1 MPETNESQFAD
12 ALFSASP
19 NAYVVMNADLVI
31 VTANK
36 SYLRLTGRQLDEI
49 VGKEM
54 FEAFPPEGPEGKQL
68 RDSLEYAAR
77 EGLTDYLPVIS
88 YPVARAD
95 GTIEHRHW
103 SATHVPILDAA
114 GDVAFVLQH
123 TEDITELHRL
133 RERDPDQGKA
143 SNVLARANA
152 AGNTA
157 RILAAERH
165 YLRELFDKAPS
176 FMAVLS
182 GPEHIFAITNAAYL
196 QLIGHRDVI
205 GKTVR
210 EGLPEIAGQGLL
222 EILDEVYQKGERF
235 IGNGLAILLQQQ
247 PDQAPVERFLD
258 FIYQPIRD
266 EGGEVVGIFVQ
277 GHDVTDQKI
286 AEIRASA
293 SETKFRDLAQT
304 IPNHVWTALP
314 DGNLDWFNDQVYTY
328 SGAERGTLDGMGWV
342 KLVHLDDVEAAG
354 ERWEA
359 ARRDLEPY
367 QVEFRLKRA
376 DGQYR
381 WYIARATPILGPD
394 GEVQRWIGTN
404 TDIHEQKV
412 LGAELAALNAN
423 LEARVEA
430 RTAELMHAEEALRQS
445 QKMEAIGNLAGGIA
459 HDFNNLLQVISGNLH
474 LLQKTVAHDQ
484 VGSTRLGF
492 ALEAVTRGAQLS
504 SQLLAFGRRQPL
516 APKAVNLG
524 RLVRSMDDLLR
535 RALGEAIE
543 VETLI
548 AGGLWNTLADESNV
562 QNAILNLAINARDA
576 MQGRGKLTIEAGNA
590 FLDDHYARTHAEVV
604 PGQYVMIA
612 VSDTGSGMSPEI
624 MEKVFEPF
632 FTTKP
637 EGRGTGLGLSM
648 IYGFVKQ
655 TGGHIKLYSEVG
667 AGTTVRIYL
676 PRSDL
681 AEELPTQAH
690 QTARGGTEMVLVAE
704 DDPRVRETTVA
715 LLTELGYQVV
725 AAKDA
730 DAALTIVESG
740 LAIDLLFTD
749 VVMPGKLKSTELVKR
764 ARQILP
770 NIAVLYTSGY
780 TENSIVH
787 GGRLDAGVDL
797 LSKPYTTDALA
808 LKLREVIEE
817 RARKGGTDR
826 VMAEAAERSGQ
837 GKRLSVLVCEDEYLI
852 LMNTVHMLADLGHDV
867 TEASNGSKALAALE
881 KMSCDVIV
889 IDVGL
894 PDMTGVELARK
905 ARELHPSIGI
915 VFATG
920 HARIDG
926 KETIEGALAITKPYS
941 EADLKAAIGQLQR

>member
-1 MPETNESQFAD
+1 
-12 ALFSASP
+12 
-19 NAYVVMNADLVI
+19 
-31 VTANK
+31 
-36 SYLRLTGRQLDEI
+36 
-49 VGKEM
+49 
-54 FEAFPPEGPEGKQL
+54 
-68 RDSLEYAAR
+68 
-77 EGLTDYLPVIS
+77 
-88 YPVARAD
+88 
-95 GTIEHRHW
+95 
-103 SATHVPILDAA
+103 
-114 GDVAFVLQH
+114 
-123 TEDITELHRL
+123 
-133 RERDPDQGKA
+133 
-143 SNVLARANA
+143 
-152 AGNTA
+152 
-157 RILAAERH
+157 
-165 YLRELFDKAPS
+165 
-176 FMAVLS
+176 
-182 GPEHIFAITNAAYL
+182 
-196 QLIGHRDVI
+196 
-205 GKTVR
+205 
-210 EGLPEIAGQGLL
+210 
-222 EILDEVYQKGERF
+222 
-235 IGNGLAILLQQQ
+235 
-247 PDQAPVERFLD
+247 
-258 FIYQPIRD
+258 
-266 EGGEVVGIFVQ
+266 
-277 GHDVTDQKI
+277 
-286 AEIRASA
+286 
-293 SETKFRDLAQT
+293 
-304 IPNHVWTALP
+304 
-314 DGNLDWFNDQVYTY
+314 
-328 SGAERGTLDGMGWV
+328 V

-905 ARELHPSIGI
+905 ARELHPSIGV